1 MRIWLSLI
9 ILFLASPAWSAA
21 DFSDFTPIDPQEI
34 PAITDLQ
41 VTTTG
46 KGRFTEARTI
56 PALNKPILSS
66 GYFIYRQP
74 QGLLWISEQPRSSS
88 TLVTETGV
96 YELQN
101 DGVYQIIPAG
111 EQIGALLKATIFNNW
126 TPLSRYFEM
135 FFKGDRQSWCVGLKT
150 KSSQAQ
156 SVLEA
161 VKICG
166 DIHPKEVTLFQA
178 RGASTI
184 INLTFISDQLSE
196 QDTLKLDAATQ

>member
-9 ILFLASPAWSAA
+9 IVLLASPAWPAA
-21 DFSDFTPIDPQEI
+21 DFSDFTPVDPHKI
-34 PAITDLQ
+34 PSLTNLQ
-41 VTTTG
+41 VTATG
-46 KGRFTEARTI
+46 KGTFTEARTI
-56 PALNKPILSS
+56 PALEKPILSN

-74 QGLLWISEQPRSSS
+74 QGLLWISEQPRPSS

-96 YELQN
+96 YELQH
-101 DGVYQIIPAG
+101 DGSYRIIPAG

-135 FFKGDRQSWCVGLKT
+135 FFKGDRQSWCVGLKA
-150 KSSQAQ
+150 KSSQVQ

-166 DIHPKEVTLFQA
+166 DRHPKEVTLFQA

-184 INLTFISDQLSE
+184 IDLTFISDQLSE
-196 QDTLKLDAATQ
+196 QDALKLDAATQ